1 MDDLP
6 DSDSPDLGLAH
17 PTEDEC
23 KTIWT
28 HTFEEWGD
36 ALTLPIYLEES
47 RHLTSVPLAKEGGMT
62 TWTLVDKT
70 LPPNKRPILASCESF
85 RKLFLSSDPTG
96 NTQEG
101 IVHGIASVFC
111 APGFRRRDYAARLMS
126 EMGKVLRTWQAEFG
140 QPMGSILYSDIGKS
154 YYAKLGWIPNST
166 NTHYVFS
173 PSSPNI
179 TWPSSA
185 KPIKE
190 SEIGDLCRRD
200 ISTVRNAMR
209 RPFATDKQRITI
221 LPDLDHILWHVHR
234 YYGLPTTKDT
244 ENVLYIL
251 RFVVEG
257 DETANNP
264 PAPQSEINSTETKQ
278 LDAMRLARITA
289 VLQAARVEAAN
300 WQLDAVKL
308 WEPSPIVERLLIQSG
323 LEATTV
329 VRDSDS
335 IASGLWNTSVDA
347 LWINNEHY
355 AWL

>member
-1 MDDLP
+1 MDDMP
-6 DSDSPDLGLAH
+6 DSNSPDLGLAH

-23 KTIWT
+23 ETIWT

-36 ALTLPIYLEES
+36 ALILPIYLEES
-47 RHLTSVPLAKEGGMT
+47 RYLTTVPLAKEGGMAI
-62 TWTLVDKT
+62 WTLVDKT

-85 RKLFLSSDPTG
+85 GKLSLSSDPTG

-111 APGFRRRDYAARLMS
+111 APGFRRRGYAARLTS

-173 PSSPNI
+173 QSSPNV

-185 KPIKE
+185 KPIMENLDHMLWHVKKE
-190 SEIGDLCRRD
+190 D
-200 ISTVRNAMR
+200 
-209 RPFATDKQRITI
+209 FATQFIFGNSPTAKGAIAGHTGFQTWA
-221 LPDLDHILWHVHR
+221 LWVHR

-251 RFVVEG
+251 WFVVEG
-257 DETANNP
+257 DEIANNP
-264 PAPQSEINSTETKQ
+264 PAPQSEINLTETRQ
-278 LDAMRLARITA
+278 LDAIRLATITA
-289 VLQAARVEAAN
+289 VLQAAVSR
-300 WQLDAVKL
+300 QRTG
-308 WEPSPIVERLLIQSG
+308 S
-323 LEATTV
+323 
-329 VRDSDS
+329 
-335 IASGLWNTSVDA
+335 
-347 LWINNEHY
+347 
-355 AWL
+355 